1 MMRKSGACLAERM
14 GDSTVPAPRDMAEPV
29 ARAEKEAESLR
40 AGHQPLGPP
49 GRPADRH
56 TAFFIGL
63 TGTIGALV
71 ALCAGY
77 LVVRAAEV
85 LVLVL
90 IAFFIAV
97 GLHPAVTWLGRRGLP
112 RPLATAV
119 VAAGI
124 LSLVAGSVV
133 AAVVPLVEQA
143 DRLAAQLAALN
154 TSMHDE
160 QTVLGWL
167 NQRLDLERQ
176 VRGLVG
182 SGAGARAV
190 VDAAT
195 GVFLVL
201 VLSVYFLA
209 DFRRIRGAL
218 YRLVPARRRPRAIL
232 IGDQIYA
239 RIGAYLLGN
248 LLVSLVSGVVSF
260 ACLAAFG
267 VPYALFLAIMV
278 AVLDLVPVV
287 GTLVAAVGVA
297 AVALTVSVPT
307 CLGVLGVLAV
317 YKVIEDYVLL
327 PKVIGRVVSVP
338 ATVPVVAV
346 LVGGVLAGVPGALV
360 SIPVAAA
367 ALLLLR
373 EVSIP
378 WLDRT

>member
-1 MMRKSGACLAERM
+1 M
-14 GDSTVPAPRDMAEPV
+14 
-29 ARAEKEAESLR
+29 EAESLKDED
-40 AGHQPLGPP
+40 QPLGPP
-49 GRPADRH
+49 GQPADRR
-56 TAFFIGL
+56 TAFFKGL

-97 GLHPAVTWLGRRGLP
+97 GLHPAVAWLHRKGLP
-112 RPLATAV
+112 QPLAATV
-119 VAAGI
+119 VSVGI
-124 LSLVAGSVV
+124 LLLVVGFLV
-133 AAVVPLVEQA
+133 AAVVPLVDQA
-143 DRLAAQLAALN
+143 DQLTRQLAVLN
-154 TSMHDE
+154 TTMDDE

-167 NQRLDLERQ
+167 NQRFDLERQ
-176 VRGLVG
+176 VRGFVG
-182 SGAGARAV
+182 SGNGARAAV
-190 VDAAT
+190 EGIT
-195 GVFLVL
+195 SVFLVL
-201 VLSVYFLA
+201 VLSIYFLA

-218 YRLVPARRRPRAIL
+218 YRLLPAARRPRAIL

-248 LLVSLVSGVVSF
+248 LAVSLVTGVVSF

-278 AVLDLVPVV
+278 AVLDLVPVL
-287 GTLVAAVGVA
+287 GTLIAAVAVA
-297 AVALTVSVPT
+297 AVALTVSVPA

-327 PKVIGRVVSVP
+327 PKVIGRAVSVP
-338 ATVPVVAV
+338 AAVTVVAV
-346 LVGGVLAGVPGALV
+346 VVGGVLAGVAGALV
-360 SIPVAAA
+360 SIPVVAAI
-367 ALLLLR
+367 LLVLR
-373 EVSIP
+373 EVSVP

>member
-1 MMRKSGACLAERM
+1 
-14 GDSTVPAPRDMAEPV
+14 MAEPV

-97 GLHPAVTWLGRRGLP
+97 GLHPAVTWLDRRGLP

-119 VAAGI
+119 VAVGI

-143 DRLAAQLAALN
+143 DRLGAQLAALN
-154 TSMHDE
+154 ASMHDE

-182 SGAGARAV
+182 GGAGARAV
-190 VDAAT
+190 VDAVT
-195 GVFLVL
+195 GLLLVL

-260 ACLAAFG
+260 TCLAAFG

-338 ATVPVVAV
+338 ATVTVVAV

>member
-1 MMRKSGACLAERM
+1 M
-14 GDSTVPAPRDMAEPV
+14 GDSTVPAPRDVAERV
-29 ARAEKEAESLR
+29 ARAEEEAESLR
-40 AGHQPLGPP
+40 AEGQSLGPP
-49 GRPADRH
+49 GRPADRR
-56 TAFFIGL
+56 TAFFKGL

-97 GLHPAVTWLGRRGLP
+97 GLHPAVAWLRGRGLP
-112 RPLATAV
+112 QSLAATAV
-119 VAAGI
+119 VAGMLLLLAGF
-124 LSLVAGSVV
+124 VA

-143 DRLAAQLAALN
+143 DRLAGQMAALN
-154 TSMHDE
+154 ATMHDG
-160 QTVLGWL
+160 QTLLGRL
-167 NQRLDLERQ
+167 NRQFGLEGQ

-182 SGAGARAV
+182 GGGGARAAV
-190 VDAAT
+190 EAVT

-201 VLSVYFLA
+201 VLSIYFLA

-248 LLVSLVSGVVSF
+248 MAVSLVTGVVTF
-260 ACLAAFG
+260 ACLTAFG
-267 VPYALFLAIMV
+267 VPYALFLAIMA

-287 GTLVAAVGVA
+287 GTLVAAVAVA
-297 AVALTVSVPT
+297 AVALTVSVPA

-317 YKVIEDYVLL
+317 YKVVEDYLLL
-327 PKVIGRVVSVP
+327 PKVIGHAVSVP
-338 ATVPVVAV
+338 AAVTVVSV
-346 LVGGVLAGVPGALV
+346 LVGGVLAGVAGALV

-367 ALLLLR
+367 VLLVLR